1 MVLAPKTPEKQQV
14 ALGEGSVALLFVGLA
29 FLVYAPAL
37 AAGFI
42 WDDGRAITDNIAL
55 RSWHGLRDIW
65 TGQGDADY
73 FPMKS
78 TVLWVVYQVFG
89 ARTSPYHILNVG
101 VHAANAVLLWR
112 VLRRLAIPGA
122 WLAGLMFLVHPT
134 HVESVAWVSECKN
147 TLSLL
152 FALLSLLA
160 WFRYQRDGRG
170 RIYIASLSLF
180 VAALLCKTHVV
191 ILPVVLVLCAW
202 WRRPDQPATVD
213 GKREKRLMR
222 TINLLVGALIILTGI
237 VARAFWVVTALCI
250 GTGVVGVLAND
261 LARKLLRSR
270 RIPRTLA
277 FFQVAVLLGAITVWF
292 QFGRAIGEYQLP
304 IGGAASRVT
313 NAGKATWWYLA
324 KAISPTIVWYEMPD
338 RPIETDPEALAFLAG
353 ARRANPAPAWPAG
366 KLTTWPLVTIYPRW
380 RVTPPVWY
388 DFLPALAML
397 ALFGGVAKQRHGRG
411 RGAFFAL
418 SYFLVALLP
427 VLGLL
432 KMSYMRAAWVADHFQ
447 YLADIGIIAL
457 GCAAGTLLWRKA
469 SQPGRWLVMGIGVA
483 VLGGFA
489 VCTFARAMDYQS
501 EFALWSDTLAK
512 NPDAWQAHN
521 RLGAVLLARKDVR
534 AATVHFAQGVRL
546 KPDDPDSHNNLGLGL
561 VSQGQ
566 VAEGIEQYRA
576 SIRLK
581 DAQFFAHANLAD
593 ALASQKRYPEAIL
606 EYQSALRWNPTLVP
620 LLFRLGTAL
629 TESGK
634 LDEAIA
640 TFEKAKTLAPG
651 EPEVTAALARA
662 MSLRGQAH

>member
-1 MVLAPKTPEKQQV
+1 M
-14 ALGEGSVALLFVGLA
+14 GLA

-42 WDDGRAITDNIAL
+42 WDDGRAITDNVAL
-55 RSWHGLRDIW
+55 RSWHGLWDIW

-89 ARTSPYHILNVG
+89 AHTSPYHVLNVG
-101 VHAANAVLLWR
+101 VHAANAVLLGR

-160 WFRYQRDGRG
+160 WFRYQQDRRWRD
-170 RIYIASLSLF
+170 YIGSLALF
-180 VAALLCKTHVV
+180 VAGLLCKTHVV

-202 WRRPDQPATVD
+202 WQRWPDQPTTVD
-213 GKREKRLMR
+213 SRREERLMR
-222 TINLLVGALIILTGI
+222 AINLLVGALVILTGV
-237 VARAFWVVTALCI
+237 VARALWGVTALCI
-250 GTGVVGVLAND
+250 GTGVVGILAND

-277 FFQVAVLLGAITVWF
+277 FFQVAVLLGAVTVWF
-292 QFGRAIGEYQLP
+292 QFDRAIGEYQLP
-304 IGGAASRVT
+304 IGGVASRVT

-366 KLTTWPLVTIYPRW
+366 KLTMWPLVTIYPRW

-388 DFLPALAML
+388 DFLPALAMM
-397 ALFGGVAKQRHGRG
+397 ALFAWVAKQRHGRG

-427 VLGLL
+427 VVGLL

-469 SQPGRWLVMGIGVA
+469 SQPGRWLVAGVGIA
-483 VLGGFA
+483 LIGGFS
-489 VCTFARAMDYQS
+489 VCAFARVLDYRS
-501 EFALWSDTLAK
+501 EYTLWTDTVTK
-512 NPDAWQAHN
+512 NPGAWQAQS
-521 RLGAVLLARKDVR
+521 RLGAALLARNDVR
-534 AATVHFAQGVRL
+534 GATAHFAEGVRL
-546 KPDDPDSHNNLGLGL
+546 KPDDWNGRNNLGLGL
-561 VSQGQ
+561 VTAGQ
-566 VAEGIEQYRA
+566 VTEGIEQYRA
-576 SIRLK
+576 SIRLQ
-581 DAQFFAHANLAD
+581 DAQFQAHANLAD
-593 ALASQKRYPEAIL
+593 ALASQKRYPEAID
-606 EYQSALRWNPTLVP
+606 EYRTALRWNPTLVP
-620 LLFRLGTAL
+620 LLFRFGTAL
-629 TESGK
+629 MESGK
-634 LDEAIA
+634 LDEAVL
-640 TFEKAKTLAPG
+640 TFERAKALAPG

-662 MSLRGQAH
+662 VSLRGQAR